1 METFTPEARM
11 RNPAAVIPGVGQ
23 GIQAVNAA
31 IENAGAPREV
41 LELVHL
47 RASQINGCSFCVDMG
62 WKTAK
67 KNGEADDR
75 LFAVAAWR
83 DSPSF
88 TGSERAALLLTEHM
102 TRLADQLDPVP
113 DSVWEEVSAHFSESE
128 LAAIVLTVALTN
140 LYNRVNVTVRQPV
153 GSWG

>member
-1 METFTPEARM
+1 METFTPASRM
-11 RNPAAVIPGVGQ
+11 KNPAAIIPGVGQ

-31 IENAGAPREV
+31 IEKAGAPREV
-41 LELVHL
+41 LELVHM

-67 KNGEADDR
+67 KNGESDDR

-83 DSPSF
+83 ESPCF
-88 TGSERAALLLTEHM
+88 TEAERAALLLTEHV
-102 TRLADQLDPVP
+102 TRLSDQLEPVP
-113 DSVWEEVSAHFSESE
+113 DSVWDAVSSHFDETD
-128 LAAIVLTVALTN
+128 LAAIVLTIGLTN